1 MSYFLK
7 QTRNKKGTY
16 LQIYESTYDPG
27 RGYGTHRSVRAV
39 GYVHELE
46 QSGIPDPV
54 ARLRAEVAAMNEE
67 ARASRAR
74 EGARLVGDSTPERH
88 MGHFPVRALYRRLGI
103 PADIGYLHVL
113 FQ

>member
-46 QSGIPDPV
+46 HHIIFAFKYCPW
-54 ARLRAEVAAMNEE
+54 
-67 ARASRAR
+67 
-74 EGARLVGDSTPERH
+74 
-88 MGHFPVRALYRRLGI
+88 FI
-103 PADIGYLHVL
+103 
-113 FQ
+113 